1 MIRIFQVYKK
11 YIIYILLLIGYLVME
26 TFVIDNIFFHIIE
39 IIAIIAVTSVIVV
52 KTNRLIKSLITPIV
66 ESINMLNENF
76 CYVPPY
82 SGIYTLNEVK
92 ALLVFL
98 KESIQRTI
106 QLRTKYSNAMVEIK
120 YHEQLRDL
128 LFLISDRII
137 NSTDP
142 NLTDVYEFIIDKAIE
157 VVPDATKGSLT
168 LVNSENNMDFIAARG
183 YDWENLKHVSL
194 PIKDTFL
201 WKYSRGK
208 VSSPIIVRNVQEF
221 NSTSLPSDAV
231 QMLVDSKA
239 DTIQSTLTAPIY
251 LDDNLIGTLNL
262 DSSESSAFDDE
273 DKKAIGFFTSLIGIA
288 LKNRVLME
296 ETIFLSRHDK
306 LTGIYNRRYFEELF
320 SQFQDMSFR
329 HNHKFSICI
338 MDLNYL
344 KKINDNFGHVIGDM
358 ALKGFVDR
366 VKSHLNDKDVFARY
380 GGDEFIII
388 FPNTSFE
395 ESQDMMEQIFNDFRG
410 YYIMG
415 NGVRIPIQFSY
426 GVSHSPDESMIL
438 DILVKVADGRMYDH
452 KRTLK
457 EDNKKNEMFSVYNS

>member
-11 YIIYILLLIGYLVME
+11 YFIYILLLIAYLIME
-26 TFVIDNIFFHIIE
+26 TFIIDNVFLHIIE
-39 IIAIIAVTSVIVV
+39 IVGLIAITSLIVI
-52 KTNRLIKSLITPIV
+52 KTNRLIKSLISPIV
-66 ESINMLNENF
+66 DSINMLNENF
-76 CYVPPY
+76 CYVPPS
-82 SGIYTLNEVK
+82 SGIYTLDEVK

-98 KESIQRTI
+98 KKSIQRTI
-106 QLRTKYSNAMVEIK
+106 QLKTKYSNAMVEIK

-168 LVNSENNMDFIAARG
+168 LVNSEDHMDFIAARG
-183 YDWENLKHVSL
+183 YDWDKLRHISL

-208 VSSPIIVRNVQEF
+208 VSTPIIVRNVQDF
-221 NSTSLPSDAV
+221 NASSLNDDAV
-231 QMLVDSKA
+231 QKLIDSKA
-239 DTIQSTLTAPIY
+239 DKIQSTLTAPIY
-251 LDDNLIGTLNL
+251 LDDKLIGTLNL
-262 DSSESSAFDDE
+262 DSADESAFDDE

-320 SQFQDMSFR
+320 SQFQDMSFK

-366 VKSHLNDKDVFARY
+366 VNSHLDERDVFARY

-388 FPNTSFE
+388 FPNTTFE
-395 ESQDMMEQIFNDFRG
+395 QSQNMMEVIFNDFTG

-426 GVSHSPDESMIL
+426 GIAHSPDESMIL
-438 DILVKVADGRMYDH
+438 DILVKVADGRMYEH
-452 KRTLK
+452 KRMLK
-457 EDNKKNEMFSVYNS
+457 EENLKNEMFSVYHS

>member
-1 MIRIFQVYKK
+1 M
-11 YIIYILLLIGYLVME
+11 ILLITYVIME
-26 TFVIDNIFFHIIE
+26 TFVIDNVIFHLIE
-39 IIAIIAVTSVIVV
+39 IIALIIVTSVIVV
-52 KTNRLIKSLITPIV
+52 KTNRLIKSLISPIV

-92 ALLVFL
+92 SLLVFL

-168 LVNSENNMDFIAARG
+168 LVNSEDNMDFIAARG
-183 YDWENLKHVSL
+183 YDWENLKHVTL

-208 VSSPIIVRNVQEF
+208 VSTPIIVRNVQDF
-221 NSTSLPSDAV
+221 NTTSLPNEAV
-231 QMLVDSKA
+231 QRLMDSKA

-251 LDDNLIGTLNL
+251 LDDKLIGTLNL
-262 DSSESSAFDDE
+262 DSSDYSAFDDE

-320 SQFQDMSFR
+320 SQFQDLSFR

-366 VKSHLNDKDVFARY
+366 VKSHLGDKDVFARY

-388 FPNTSFE
+388 FPNTSYD
-395 ESQDMMEQIFNDFRG
+395 ESQNMMEQIFNDFRG

-426 GVSHSPDESMIL
+426 GIAHSPDESMIL

-452 KRTLK
+452 KRVLK
-457 EDNKKNEMFSVYNS
+457 EENLKNELFSVYHS